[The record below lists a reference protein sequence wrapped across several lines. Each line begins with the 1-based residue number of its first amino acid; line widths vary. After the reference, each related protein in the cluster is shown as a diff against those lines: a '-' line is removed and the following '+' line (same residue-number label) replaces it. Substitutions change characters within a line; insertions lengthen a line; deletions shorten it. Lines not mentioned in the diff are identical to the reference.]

1 MRLIDTHVHVNFPV
15 LRDEIESVRE
25 RWLQAGV
32 ERLVHSCVSP
42 QEFDEILALSCRFPE
57 VYCAVG
63 LHPLEVEKQWSPSL
77 GRQIAD
83 LAVSSER
90 VVAIGETGLDFYKS
104 KARSQQIEAFEA
116 HLTIARDLDLPVI
129 IHCREAAQETA
140 EVLRGFQSE
149 SSRPVRGVMHCWG
162 GDPEETR
169 WFLDLGFYISFSG
182 TSTFKNASI
191 IRESAQIVPE
201 DRLLIETDCPFLAP
215 VPYRGKRNEPAF
227 VAQVAQRLAEVRDE
241 SLEDLAARTSANAI
255 ALFGLPDLDDSAPPP
270 ADPPAN
276 HSDRAL
282 ASVG

>member
-1 MRLIDTHVHVNFPV
+1 MRLVDTHVHVNFPV

-42 QEFDEILALSCRFPE
+42 QEFDEILALSNRFPE

-63 LHPLEVEKQWSPSL
+63 LHPLEAEKQWSPSL

-104 KARSQQIEAFEA
+104 DAQSQQMDAFEA
-116 HLTIARDLDLPVI
+116 QLAIACDLDLPVI
-129 IHCREAAQETA
+129 IHCREAARATA
-140 EVLRGFQSE
+140 DVLRRFQVDE

-162 GDPEETR
+162 GNPEETR

-191 IRESAQIVPE
+191 IRESVQIVPD

-227 VAQVAQRLAEVRDE
+227 VAQVAQRLAEVRGE

-255 ALFGLPDLDDSAPPP
+255 ALFGLPDPYDLALGASSA
-270 ADPPAN
+270 
-276 HSDRAL
+276 SDAGREL
-282 ASVG
+282 APVG